1 MTEKLLKKLE
11 QINKKFEEN
20 DFFIKEDIF
29 ELFENDNSLQERLEN
44 IKLKKIE
51 FFVIFEE
58 NCIGFTLDDVQVN
71 FFVKLG
77 EDEIGKWYEVEVEL
91 IYF

>member
-71 FFVKLG
+71 FFVKIG